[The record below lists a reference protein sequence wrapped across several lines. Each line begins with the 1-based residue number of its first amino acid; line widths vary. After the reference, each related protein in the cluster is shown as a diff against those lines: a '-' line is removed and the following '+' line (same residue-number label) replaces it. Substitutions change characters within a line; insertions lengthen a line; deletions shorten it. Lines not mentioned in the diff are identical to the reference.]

1 VDIVYQADKAWLLD
15 IQRKLYTWSRST
27 PDDAWRDMWKWV
39 THPQNLRLAWRR
51 VASNRGAR
59 SSGVDK
65 PDYAYPAR
73 ESPVHNERCT
83 PGSGTEVGETG
94 GGNPDSGASPPRSLR
109 DKEDRSAMEARP

>member
-1 VDIVYQADKAWLLD
+1 MDTVYQADKVWLLD

-27 PDDAWRDMWKWV
+27 PDDAWRDMWRWV
-39 THPQNLRLAWRR
+39 TQPQNLRLAWRR

-83 PGSGTEVGETG
+83 PGSGTGVEETG

-109 DKEDRSAMEARP
+109 DKEGRTAMEARP